1 MRIFIE
7 IKSVS
12 VKVFDVTLLH
22 NLLRETFVKTQ
33 KLGSYEFSFQF
44 LIFMKTLSEE
54 PLV

>member
-12 VKVFDVTLLH
+12 VKVFDVVTLLH

-33 KLGSYEFSFQF
+33 KTW
-44 LIFMKTLSEE
+44 LI
-54 PLV
+54 